1 MGWFIRCLIDEVVD
15 EIVIIM
21 IIIISTLHILIGY
34 EDSG

>member
-1 MGWFIRCLIDEVVD
+1 MRWLINEVVD
-15 EIVIIM
+15 KMVITI

>member
-1 MGWFIRCLIDEVVD
+1 MRWLINEVVD
-15 EIVIIM
+15 EIVIII

>member
-1 MGWFIRCLIDEVVD
+1 MRWLINEVVN

-21 IIIISTLHILIGY
+21 IIIISTLYILIGY